1 MAHSA
6 LLLLHICAAVVALLS
21 GFLSLAFRKGSGFH
35 RAAGTLFFMSM
46 LTMASTATFLAAFIK
61 PNAVNLLVS
70 LLTLYLVGT
79 AWRAGRKREV
89 GNDRFDLA
97 ALLFILAVAVFGVIS
112 GLDAAGNPR
121 GMKDGMPAFLYF
133 MFGTI
138 ALVCGIND
146 IRMVRRGGLFGNQ
159 RIARH
164 LWRMCGALLIATISF
179 FPGQAR
185 QLPEWL
191 RESGLLVLPHLFLV
205 GSMIFWRYRYR
216 TRKRV
221 ANAASTPLDGGFAS
235 GRADTARAAYPLVPA
250 TNQEQVNRW
259 IE

>member
-1 MAHSA
+1 MTHSI
-6 LLLLHICAAVVALLS
+6 LLMTHISAAVVGLLS
-21 GFLSLAFRKGSGFH
+21 GFLSMAFRKGSGLH
-35 RAAGTLFFMSM
+35 RASGTVFFAAM
-46 LTMASTATFLAAFIK
+46 LTMSSTAAFLAAFIK
-61 PNAVNLLVS
+61 PNAVNLLVA
-70 LLTLYLVGT
+70 LLTFYLVGT
-79 AWRAGRKREV
+79 AWRAGRKRE
-89 GNDRFDLA
+89 GGTDRFDMF
-97 ALLFILAVAVFGVIS
+97 ALLFILAVALFGLSS
-112 GLDAAGNPR
+112 GMGAAGNPR

-133 MFGTI
+133 VFGTM

-164 LWRMCGALLIATISF
+164 LWRMCGALLIATMSF

-216 TRKRV
+216 TRKPAITPVDKV
-221 ANAASTPLDGGFAS
+221 ARAS
-235 GRADTARAAYPLVPA
+235 GRADAPVVA
-250 TNQEQVNRW
+250 
-259 IE
+259 